1 MESNKP
7 LAQQAWDLRNAYISL
22 PPKDSASDY
31 RRLLLVGRTGAGK
44 TTLVRQLL
52 GVSHSFN
59 FPPTSQNRTTVA
71 DFEAVFT
78 EKGSSYKCVVTFLG
92 KNIVYEYIKDCLF
105 EAANKFFQTNDFNK
119 SYNLFLEH
127 KTQRFRLKYIL
138 GDATK
143 TENLNASLDYKKT
156 ILTRGIKYKK
166 YITNISE
173 HISQENNFA
182 LTVFDKKAYNDLSK
196 QEKREFDEYI
206 YTQTTKNDD
215 FIVYCNDIIKDIIE
229 LVFDAGKCGK
239 FQNDSSGWPQ
249 VFTYENN
256 QKDTFI
262 SNILRFCGNSGKD
275 HGKLA
280 SPVVSGIR
288 VSGPFHPRWSQYIP
302 KIVIIDGEG
311 IGHNSDRF
319 HAISTSITEKYSLAD
334 NIFLIDSATEPMLNE
349 AQSAALSIIAH
360 GYSEE
365 LFFAFTK
372 FDSIEGINYQDD
384 DDRKQHIL
392 MAIENFADSCNDDD
406 NLGIEVRDILEN
418 IADTKTIFL
427 SSLNKDISLESS
439 LKNPLLELLTLSKV
453 YFFDGK
459 VHCPKN
465 SSIPSDN
472 KEKSIQK
479 KTLSPKKQKIFKEE
493 QGIKLLKEAIQ
504 NFHDKWDGYLNFG
517 SPARVPSQHWTRI
530 KALTR
535 RVAEFGWD
543 SYDNLD
549 PVADAVDFLQKSL
562 LKLLKQNEIDKK
574 VLNDILKL
582 CSQENHDL
590 CRRELITLEHHRWCE
605 AYYFSG
611 PGSTSLRAAKIRSI
625 YKQRMPVSESN
636 IVIKAILEI
645 VKRHYS

>member
-52 GVSHSFN
+52 GVPHSFN

-78 EKGSSYKCVVTFLG
+78 EKGSSYKCVVTFLERE
-92 KNIVYEYIKDCLF
+92 IVYEYIKDCLF
-105 EAANKFFQTNDFNK
+105 EAANKLAQTNDFNK

-143 TENLNASLDYKKT
+143 IQKSNFPSFDDNKNLS
-156 ILTRGIKYKK
+156 RGVKYKRYITHISK
-166 YITNISE
+166 YILQKIE
-173 HISQENNFA
+173 FA
-182 LTVFDKKAYNDLSK
+182 LTIFEKKSYSDLSTK
-196 QEKREFDEYI
+196 EKYDFNDYI
-206 YTQTTKNDD
+206 YTETTQNKD
-215 FIVYCNDIIKDIIE
+215 FTSYCSDIINDIIE
-229 LVFDAGKCGK
+229 VVFDAGKCGK

-256 QKDTFI
+256 KKSIFI
-262 SNILRFCGNSGKD
+262 TNILRFCGNSGKD

-280 SPVVSGIR
+280 SPIVSGIR

-302 KIVIIDGEG
+302 KIVIMDGEG
-311 IGHNSDRF
+311 VGHKSDSSQP
-319 HAISTSITEKYSLAD
+319 ISTSITEKYSLAD

-349 AQSAALSIIAH
+349 AQSAARSIITN

-365 LFFAFTK
+365 LFFIFTK
-372 FDSIEGINYQDD
+372 FDSIEGANYQDD

-392 MAIENFADSCNDDD
+392 MAIENFADSCNDD
-406 NLGIEVRDILEN
+406 LGIEVIDLLEN
-418 IADTKTIFL
+418 IADKKTVFL
-427 SSLNKDISLESS
+427 SSLDKDISLESS

-453 YFFDGK
+453 YFFDCK
-459 VHCPKN
+459 VHCPQ
-465 SSIPSDN
+465 SSSTSSEN
-472 KEKSIQK
+472 KEKSLQK
-479 KTLSPKKQKIFKEE
+479 KTLSPQKQKVFKEE

-530 KALTR
+530 RALTR

-543 SYDNLD
+543 SYDNLE

-562 LKLLKQNEIDKK
+562 LKLLKQNKIDKK
-574 VLNDILKL
+574 TLNYILKL
-582 CSQENHDL
+582 CSQENHAL
-590 CRRELITLEHHRWCE
+590 CRRELITQERCRWRE

-625 YKQRMPVSESN
+625 YTQRMPVSESN